1 MKFIGDCVSRKT
13 IDKCCHLAGQDRNLT
28 TIRPSAYRRLAT
40 WGEAFGYED
49 HLRKALTF
57 LVGVLI
63 FFNPFPKL
71 TAVEEIAFY
80 SSFALF
86 LMLAAK
92 KQMRPSLNNP
102 FALPLAMFLTWAVVG
117 LFTALDV
124 RNSSHDVYAH
134 LFKYLVIFYLLVNVF
149 TTELHLRILSAIII
163 ASTSIYA
170 AVTMFDFYLLLG
182 NPLAMKL
189 GYRMPWE
196 IPTNVIGVLTVYSAL
211 LCLFSL
217 LENNPPAGKI
227 IFAAALLLLTFATLA
242 TQTRSAFAALIT
254 GLIVATPRLKKGI
267 LLLTPLILLMVLFMP
282 VKNRLSP
289 QSLIDKISSD
299 DRINTWHTY
308 YQILRDHPVT
318 GIGFGFETYRDDA
331 LLAKYNA
338 RVPERYRLPV
348 ADKAPH
354 NFLVDTAVRT
364 GYVGLTL
371 FMFIIIQILFTA
383 GKLAFRGSNFFIR
396 NRGLAMLAAI
406 ASWIIQSLFENTLSG
421 PPAVVLILI
430 MAMTVILWRLDR
442 NIRTESTGKPA

>member
-1 MKFIGDCVSRKT
+1 
-13 IDKCCHLAGQDRNLT
+13 
-28 TIRPSAYRRLAT
+28 
-40 WGEAFGYED
+40 
-49 HLRKALTF
+49 
-57 LVGVLI
+57 
-63 FFNPFPKL
+63 
-71 TAVEEIAFY
+71 
-80 SSFALF
+80 
-86 LMLAAK
+86 
-92 KQMRPSLNNP
+92 
-102 FALPLAMFLTWAVVG
+102 
-117 LFTALDV
+117 
-124 RNSSHDVYAH
+124 
-134 LFKYLVIFYLLVNVF
+134 
-149 TTELHLRILSAIII
+149 
-163 ASTSIYA
+163 
-170 AVTMFDFYLLLG
+170 
-182 NPLAMKL
+182 
-189 GYRMPWE
+189 MPWE

-396 NRGLAMLAAI
+396 NWGLAMLAAI

-442 NIRTESTGKPA
+442 NIRTESPGEPA

>member
-1 MKFIGDCVSRKT
+1 MNFIGDYVSRKR
-13 IDKCCHLAGQDRNLT
+13 INKCCHLAGQDRNLT

-40 WGEAFGYED
+40 WGEAFSYGDY
-49 HLRKALTF
+49 LRKGLTI

-63 FFNPFPKL
+63 FFNPFPRL

-86 LMLAAK
+86 LILTAK
-92 KQMRPSLNNP
+92 KQIRPSLNNP
-102 FALPLAMFLTWAVVG
+102 FTIPLAMFLAWAVFG
-117 LFTALDV
+117 LVTALDV
-124 RNSSHDVYAH
+124 RNSSHDIYAH
-134 LFKYLVIFYLLVNVF
+134 LCKYLVIFYLLVNVF
-149 TTELHLRILSAIII
+149 PTELHLRLLSAIII

-227 IFAAALLLLTFATLA
+227 IFAAALVLLTFATLA

-308 YQILRDHPVT
+308 YQILRDHPLT